1 MHPIFMGS
9 TRKGKRATKELQTKM
24 LSEKILNYI
33 WFSRLYFEEQQT
45 LLGERVRI
53 ISPGI
58 PNTDAGPDVF
68 NAKIEIDGR
77 QWAGNVE
84 FHVRASDWHRH
95 NHDGKREY
103 DNIILHVVFEADE
116 QIFTQTNNPIPTIIL
131 KYPKSI
137 IDNYNTLIHNPHI
150 CHIEFDKIDKLHIN
164 LWIDRLLIERLQV
177 KTERISQILRDSQN
191 NWEQAFY
198 VTLCRAFG
206 FGVNSEAMQQVAKSL
221 PLNIIM
227 HHRDS
232 IEQVEALLLGQAGFL
247 NNIENPDAE
256 TTIWQREYKFL
267 SHKFSLK
274 PIDGVYFKFLRMR
287 PSGFPTMRLA
297 QFAMLLH
304 RHDHLF
310 SKVLNNLNI
319 KSLRQI
325 FTIKASEYWTT
336 HYRLVANSEK
346 HGCQLSTASIDLL
359 IINTV
364 VPFLFHYAQVSQD
377 FDLQEKTLDLL
388 HQLRAERNSKV
399 NQFTSLNF
407 PCPDAYTSQALIQLH
422 DNYCLRKDC
431 LRCQIAHQY
440 LKTNR

>member
-1 MHPIFMGS
+1 
-9 TRKGKRATKELQTKM
+9 
-24 LSEKILNYI
+24 
-33 WFSRLYFEEQQT
+33 
-45 LLGERVRI
+45 
-53 ISPGI
+53 
-58 PNTDAGPDVF
+58 
-68 NAKIEIDGR
+68 
-77 QWAGNVE
+77 
-84 FHVRASDWHRH
+84 
-95 NHDGKREY
+95 
-103 DNIILHVVFEADE
+103 
-116 QIFTQTNNPIPTIIL
+116 
-131 KYPKSI
+131 
-137 IDNYNTLIHNPHI
+137 
-150 CHIEFDKIDKLHIN
+150 
-164 LWIDRLLIERLQV
+164 V
-177 KTERISQILRDSQN
+177 KTERIAQILEYSQN

-206 FGVNSEAMQQVAKSL
+206 FGVNSDAMQQVAKSL

-232 IEQVEALLLGQAGFL
+232 IEQIEALLLGQAGLL

-256 TTIWQREYKFL
+256 TAIWQREYKFL
-267 SHKFSLK
+267 SNKFSLK
-274 PIDGVYFKFLRMR
+274 PTDGVYFKFLRMR

-304 RHDHLF
+304 RHEHLF

-325 FTIKASEYWTT
+325 FTVEASEYWTT
-336 HYRLVANSEK
+336 HYRPNYIAEH
-346 HGCQLSTASIDLL
+346 HGCSLSRSSIDLL

-364 VPFLFHYAQVSQD
+364 VPFIFHYSQVSCDEQLQD
-377 FDLQEKTLDLL
+377 NTLDLL
-388 HQLRAERNSKV
+388 LQLKAEQNHKV
-399 NQFTSLNF
+399 ARFANF

>member
-1 MHPIFMGS
+1 M
-9 TRKGKRATKELQTKM
+9 TEKL
-24 LSEKILNYI
+24 LSYI
-33 WFSRLYFEEQQT
+33 WFNRLYFEEQQT
-45 LLGERVRI
+45 LLGESVRI

-58 PNTDAGPDVF
+58 PNSDAGPDVF

-95 NHDGKREY
+95 NHDGKHDY

-116 QIFTQTNNPIPTIIL
+116 QIFSQSDTPIPTIVLRYPASIL
-131 KYPKSI
+131 KKYQTLTQNALFCPI
-137 IDNYNTLIHNPHI
+137 RFDEIDSFRLNQ
-150 CHIEFDKIDKLHIN
+150 
-164 LWIDRLLIERLQV
+164 WIDRLLIERLQS
-177 KTERISQILRDSQN
+177 KTERIAQILHDNQN

-232 IEQVEALLLGQAGFL
+232 IEQIEALMLGQAGLL

-256 TTIWQREYKFL
+256 TAIWQREYKFL
-267 SHKFSLK
+267 SNKFSLK
-274 PIDGVYFKFLRMR
+274 PTDGVYFKFLRMR

-304 RHDHLF
+304 RHEHLF
-310 SKVLNNLNI
+310 SQTLNNLNI
-319 KSLRQI
+319 KSLREI
-325 FTIKASEYWTT
+325 FTVKASPYWQN
-336 HYRLVANSEK
+336 HYRIGVRTEQ
-346 HGCQLSTASIDLL
+346 HGCQLSRSSIDLL

-364 VPFLFHYAQVSQD
+364 VPFLFLYAQTSHD
-377 FDLQEKTLDLL
+377 PDLQEQTLDLL
-388 HQLRAERNSKV
+388 RLLRAERNHKVSKL
-399 NQFTSLNF
+399 TSLNF

-422 DNYCLRKDC
+422 DNSCLRKDC

>member
-1 MHPIFMGS
+1 M
-9 TRKGKRATKELQTKM
+9 
-24 LSEKILNYI
+24 SEKLLNYI

-45 LLGERVRI
+45 LLGQTVRI

-58 PNTDAGPDVF
+58 PNSDAGPDVF

-103 DNIILHVVFEADE
+103 DNIVLHVVFEADE
-116 QIFTQTNNPIPTIIL
+116 QIFTQADNPIPTIIL
-131 KYPKSI
+131 RYPESILNKYQ
-137 IDNYNTLIHNPHI
+137 TLTQNSLFCP
-150 CHIEFDKIDKLHIN
+150 IEFDKIDSFRLN
-164 LWIDRLLIERLQV
+164 QWIDRLLIERLQV
-177 KTERISQILRDSQN
+177 KTERIAQILHDSQN

-206 FGVNSEAMQQVAKSL
+206 FGVNSDAMQQVAKSL

-232 IEQVEALLLGQAGFL
+232 LQQIEALLLGQAGFL

-256 TTIWQREYKFL
+256 TAIWQREYKFL
-267 SHKFSLK
+267 SNKFSLK
-274 PIDGVYFKFLRMR
+274 PTDGVYFKFLRMR

-304 RHDHLF
+304 RHEHLF
-310 SKVLNNLNI
+310 SKTLNNLNI
-319 KSLRQI
+319 KSLREI
-325 FTIKASEYWTT
+325 FTIKATDYWTT
-336 HYRLVANSEK
+336 HYRPSHTSER
-346 HGCQLSTASIDLL
+346 HGCQLSRSSIDLL
-359 IINTV
+359 IINTI
-364 VPFLFHYAQVSQD
+364 VPFLFLYAQTSHD
-377 FDLQEKTLDLL
+377 PDLQEQTLDLL
-388 HQLRAERNSKV
+388 RQLRAERNHKVSKL
-399 NQFTSLNF
+399 TSLNF

-440 LKTNR
+440 LKTNKD

>member
-1 MHPIFMGS
+1 M
-9 TRKGKRATKELQTKM
+9 
-24 LSEKILNYI
+24 SEKLLNYI

-45 LLGERVRI
+45 LLGQAVRI

-58 PNTDAGPDVF
+58 PNSDSGPDVF

-95 NHDGKREY
+95 NHDGKHDY
-103 DNIILHVVFEADE
+103 DNVILHVVFEADE
-116 QIFTQTNNPIPTIIL
+116 QIFSQSDNPIPTIVLQYPASIL
-131 KYPKSI
+131 EKYQTLTQNALFCPI
-137 IDNYNTLIHNPHI
+137 RFDQIDPFRLNQ
-150 CHIEFDKIDKLHIN
+150 
-164 LWIDRLLIERLQV
+164 WIDRLLIERLQS
-177 KTERISQILRDSQN
+177 KTERISQILHNNQN

-206 FGVNSEAMQQVAKSL
+206 FGINSDAMQQVAQSL
-221 PLNIIM
+221 PLNTIM

-232 IEQVEALLLGQAGFL
+232 IEQIEALLLGQAGFL

-256 TTIWQREYKFL
+256 TTLWQREYKFL
-267 SHKFSLK
+267 SNKFSLK
-274 PIDGVYFKFLRMR
+274 PTDGVYFKFLRMR
-287 PSGFPTMRLA
+287 PASFPTIRLA

-319 KSLRQI
+319 KTLREI
-325 FTIKASEYWTT
+325 FTVKASDYWTS
-336 HYRLVANSEK
+336 HYRPNQTAER
-346 HGCQLSTASIDLL
+346 HGCTLSRSSIDLL

-364 VPFLFHYAQVSQD
+364 VPFLFLYAQMSQD
-377 FDLQEKTLDLL
+377 ADLQEKTLDLL
-388 HQLRAERNSKV
+388 HQLRAESNSKV
-399 NQFTSLNF
+399 AKLTSLNF

-440 LKTNR
+440 LKTNK

>member
-1 MHPIFMGS
+1 M
-9 TRKGKRATKELQTKM
+9 
-24 LSEKILNYI
+24 SEKLLNYI
-33 WFSRLYFEEQQT
+33 WFSRLYFEQQET

-58 PNTDAGPDVF
+58 PNADAGPDVF
-68 NAKIEIDGR
+68 NAKIEIEGR

-116 QIFTQTNNPIPTIIL
+116 QIFTQADNPIPTIIL
-131 KYPKSI
+131 NYPKSI
-137 IDNYNTLIHNPHI
+137 LANYNTLIQSPHV
-150 CHIEFDKIDKLHIN
+150 CPIEFDKIDKLHHN

-177 KTERISQILRDSQN
+177 KTERIAQILHNSQN
-191 NWEQAFY
+191 NWEEAFY
-198 VTLCRAFG
+198 ITLCRAFG
-206 FGVNSEAMQQVAKSL
+206 FGVNSDAMQQVAQSL

-227 HHRDS
+227 HHRDA
-232 IEQVEALLLGQAGFL
+232 IEQIEALLLGQAGFL
-247 NNIENPDAE
+247 NQIENPDAE

-267 SHKFSLK
+267 SNKFSLK
-274 PIDGVYFKFLRMR
+274 PTDGVYFKFLRMR
-287 PSGFPTMRLA
+287 PASFPTMRLA

-304 RHDHLF
+304 HHEHLF

-319 KSLRQI
+319 KTLREI
-325 FTIKASEYWTT
+325 FTIKASDYWTT
-336 HYRLVANSEK
+336 HYRPNQSAEQ
-346 HGCQLSTASIDLL
+346 HGCTLSRQSIDLL

-364 VPFLFHYAQVSQD
+364 VPFVFHYSQASRD
-377 FDLQEKTLDLL
+377 EQLQENTLDLL
-388 HQLRAERNSKV
+388 HQLKAEQNHKV
-399 NQFTSLNF
+399 ARFADF

>member
-1 MHPIFMGS
+1 MYPIFMGS

-45 LLGERVRI
+45 LLGEQVRI

-58 PNTDAGPDVF
+58 LNTDAGPDVF

-137 IDNYNTLIHNPHI
+137 LDNYNTLIHNPHI

-336 HYRLVANSEK
+336 HYRLVTNSEK

-364 VPFLFHYAQVSQD
+364 VPFLFHYAQISQD

-388 HQLRAERNSKV
+388 HQLHAERNSKV

-440 LKTNR
+440 LKNK

>member
-1 MHPIFMGS
+1 M
-9 TRKGKRATKELQTKM
+9 
-24 LSEKILNYI
+24 SEKLLNYI

-45 LLGERVRI
+45 LLGQTVRI

-58 PNTDAGPDVF
+58 PNSDAGPDVF

-103 DNIILHVVFEADE
+103 DNIVLHVVFEADE
-116 QIFTQTNNPIPTIIL
+116 QIFTQADNPIPTIIL
-131 KYPKSI
+131 NYPKSI
-137 IDNYNTLIHNPHI
+137 LSNYNTLIQSPHI
-150 CHIEFDKIDKLHIN
+150 CPIEFNKIDSFRLN
-164 LWIDRLLIERLQV
+164 QWIDRLLIERLQV
-177 KTERISQILRDSQN
+177 KTKRIKQILHNSQN

-206 FGVNSEAMQQVAKSL
+206 FGVNSDAMQQVAQSL

-232 IEQVEALLLGQAGFL
+232 IEQIEALLLGQAGFL

-256 TTIWQREYKFL
+256 TAIWQREYKFL
-267 SHKFSLK
+267 SNKFSLK
-274 PIDGVYFKFLRMR
+274 PTDGVYFKFLRMR

-304 RHDHLF
+304 RHEHLF
-310 SKVLNNLNI
+310 SKTLNNLNI
-319 KSLRQI
+319 KSLREI
-325 FTIKASEYWTT
+325 FTIKASPYWQN
-336 HYRLVANSEK
+336 HYRIGVRTEQ
-346 HGCQLSTASIDLL
+346 HGCQLSPASIDLL

-364 VPFLFHYAQVSQD
+364 VPFLFLYTQASQD
-377 FDLQEKTLDLL
+377 IDLQEKTLDLL
-388 HQLRAERNSKV
+388 RQLKAESNSKV
-399 NQFTSLNF
+399 AKLTSLNF

>member
-1 MHPIFMGS
+1 M
-9 TRKGKRATKELQTKM
+9 
-24 LSEKILNYI
+24 SEKLLNYI
-33 WFSRLYFEEQQT
+33 WFSRLYFEQQET

-58 PNTDAGPDVF
+58 PNADAGPDVF
-68 NAKIEIDGR
+68 NAKVEIEGR

-116 QIFTQTNNPIPTIIL
+116 QIFTQADNPIPTIIL
-131 KYPKSI
+131 NYPKSI
-137 IDNYNTLIHNPHI
+137 LANYNTLIQSPHV
-150 CHIEFDKIDKLHIN
+150 CPIEFDKIDKLHHN

-177 KTERISQILRDSQN
+177 KTERIAQILHNSQN
-191 NWEQAFY
+191 NWEEAFY
-198 VTLCRAFG
+198 ITLCRAFG
-206 FGVNSEAMQQVAKSL
+206 FGVNSDAMQQVAQYL

-227 HHRDS
+227 HHRDA
-232 IEQVEALLLGQAGFL
+232 IEQIEALLLGQAGFL
-247 NNIENPDAE
+247 NQIENPDAE
-256 TTIWQREYKFL
+256 TAIWQREYKFL
-267 SHKFSLK
+267 SNKFSLK
-274 PIDGVYFKFLRMR
+274 PTDGVYFKFLRMR
-287 PSGFPTMRLA
+287 PASFPTMRLA

-304 RHDHLF
+304 HNEHLF

-319 KSLRQI
+319 KALREI
-325 FTIKASEYWTT
+325 FTIKASDYWTT
-336 HYRLVANSEK
+336 HYRPNQNAEQ
-346 HGCQLSTASIDLL
+346 HGCTLSRQSIDLL

-364 VPFLFHYAQVSQD
+364 VPFVFHYSQASRD
-377 FDLQEKTLDLL
+377 EQLQENTLDLL
-388 HQLRAERNSKV
+388 HQLKAERNHKV
-399 NQFTSLNF
+399 ANFSNF

>member
-1 MHPIFMGS
+1 M
-9 TRKGKRATKELQTKM
+9 
-24 LSEKILNYI
+24 SEKLLHYI
-33 WFSRLYFEEQQT
+33 WFSRLYFEQQQT
-45 LLGERVRI
+45 LLGETVRI

-58 PNTDAGPDVF
+58 PNTNAGPDVF
-68 NAKIEIDGR
+68 NAKVEIDGR

-84 FHVRASDWHRH
+84 FHIRASDWHRH

-116 QIFTQTNNPIPTIIL
+116 QIFTQADNPIPTIIL
-131 KYPKSI
+131 NYPKSI
-137 IDNYNTLIHNPHI
+137 LNNYNTLIQSPNI
-150 CHIEFDKIDKLHIN
+150 CPIEFNQIDSFRLN
-164 LWIDRLLIERLQV
+164 QWIDRLLIERLQV
-177 KTERISQILRDSQN
+177 KTERIKQILNDSQN

-206 FGVNSEAMQQVAKSL
+206 FGVNSDAMQQVAKSL

-232 IEQVEALLLGQAGFL
+232 IEQIEALLLGQAGFL
-247 NNIENPDAE
+247 HNIENPD
-256 TTIWQREYKFL
+256 TQTSVWQREYQFL
-267 SHKFSLK
+267 SNKFSLK
-274 PIDGVYFKFLRMR
+274 PTDGVYFKFLRMR

-304 RHDHLF
+304 RHEHLF

-325 FTIKASEYWTT
+325 FTVEASDYWTS
-336 HYRLVANSEK
+336 HYRLSSHTEK
-346 HGCQLSTASIDLL
+346 HSCQLSSMSIDLL

-364 VPFLFHYAQVSQD
+364 VPFLFLYSQVSHDERLQD
-377 FDLQEKTLDLL
+377 DTLDILR
-388 HQLRAERNSKV
+388 QLKAEKNHKV
-399 NQFTSLNF
+399 AQFTHF

-422 DNYCLRKDC
+422 DNYCLRRDC

-440 LKTNR
+440 LKTNK